1 MAGRVLLAVQIS
13 DILICL
19 LCVLIGTIRPHEL
32 KYCILKIR
40 AKIAAW
46 MDGPS
51 TYDLKKHSATLYSR
65 TTTVVPFYHA
75 LLVCFSPKYFSIFNG
90 YSFLIK
96 YII

>member
-46 MDGPS
+46 MDGTFNLRLVETTQRYTLL
-51 TYDLKKHSATLYSR
+51 TYDYSR
-65 TTTVVPFYHA
+65 AVLSCPFG
-75 LLVCFSPKYFSIFNG
+75 VFFT
-90 YSFLIK
+90 
-96 YII
+96 